1 MLPAGTVLDRK
12 ALNAAGI
19 SSDDVESVF
28 GSDLFGGKAPAA
40 PAGGKAPAAP
50 AAPAAPTA
58 PAAPAGGKTSSS
70 SSGSSSGGSKS
81 FFNDKSLKYG
91 LTGAGIGGAVGYAMG
106 DKRRSGITEEVDVD
120 PDDEQLE
127 ESLKDYIKNN
137 ATLFLG

>member
-1 MLPAGTVLDRK
+1 MLPAGKVLDRK

-40 PAGGKAPAAP
+40 PAPTASAPATPAAPVSGKAPAAP
-50 AAPAAPTA
+50 T
-58 PAAPAGGKTSSS
+58 GGKTSSS
-70 SSGSSSGGSKS
+70 SSGSSSGGNKS

-106 DKRRSGITEEVDVD
+106 DKKKSTSITEDDLVSAIAGNNE
-120 PDDEQLE
+120 PDINENDDNDE
-127 ESLKDYIKNN
+127 
-137 ATLFLG
+137 